1 MWKDEIV
8 EETRRQRQA
17 YAAKFN
23 YDLEAMY
30 RDLKEKQQQSRR
42 PLVSLSPKQPI
53 RLMIQKMT
61 KADAAS
67 P

>member
-8 EETRRQRQA
+8 EETRREREA

-30 RDLKEKQQQSRR
+30 RDLKEKEQQSKRQM
-42 PLVSLSPKQPI
+42 VSLSPRPPI
-53 RLMIQKMT
+53 RLTIQKPAKT
-61 KADAAS
+61 IAA
-67 P
+67 

>member
-8 EETRRQRQA
+8 EETRREREA

-23 YDLEAMY
+23 YDLEAIY
-30 RDLKEKQQQSRR
+30 RDLKEKEQQSKH

-53 RLMIQKMT
+53 QLMMH
-61 KADAAS
+61 S
-67 P
+67 PAQRP